1 VRVDASHVE
10 QVRAILAA
18 IPELPEITQRPYLRA
33 QIERM
38 IGEAMG
44 LVEGEWE
51 ACELF
56 ARQVLEERSDIGSQ
70 VPADDDAVEV

>member
-1 VRVDASHVE
+1 MRVDASHVE
-10 QVRAILAA
+10 QVRETLDAIL
-18 IPELPEITQRPYLRA
+18 ELPEITQRPYLRA

-44 LVEGEWE
+44 LVEGEHQ

-56 ARQVLEERSDIGSQ
+56 ARQVLEERSDIGAE
-70 VPADDDAVEV
+70 VPTDDDAVEV